1 MPSPMEGSSREG
13 DLFTVKHELKNGK
26 RAGFTLNAV
35 GFICRL
41 SLRDTC
47 PVEMLAV
54 SWLAW
59 EIQLSLP
66 VSKCTEREHQRYSGP
81 KVAEE
86 G

>member
-26 RAGFTLNAV
+26 RAALTFNV
-35 GFICRL
+35 VRFICRL

-59 EIQLSLP
+59 EIQLSLS
-66 VSKCTEREHQRYSGP
+66 VGIWNER
-81 KVAEE
+81 
-86 G
+86 